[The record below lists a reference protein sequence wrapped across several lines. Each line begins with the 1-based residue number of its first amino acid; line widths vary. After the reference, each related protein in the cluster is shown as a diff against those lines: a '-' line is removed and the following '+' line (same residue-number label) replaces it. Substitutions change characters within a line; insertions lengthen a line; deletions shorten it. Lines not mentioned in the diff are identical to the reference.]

1 MKKRLSV
8 IIPMYNAKAYIKRCI
23 DSILNQGFEG
33 LEIIAVDDGS
43 TDATCSVIQ
52 GYADERI
59 RLVRQEKKGV
69 SAARN
74 AGLDL
79 AQGTY
84 VVFADADDYLLDGS
98 LKAMYG
104 TITAQDAEL
113 AVFGYINEKNGVPY
127 EKKYAGLQ
135 VMERDMAFI
144 HLFRTPAF
152 RGVLW
157 NKIFVRHIIEELHIR
172 FPVEYT
178 HGEDLIFVTRYL
190 KQCSHICVNP
200 RLVYMYAE
208 NPDSLCRQMYH
219 KNEFN
224 GKYLILYEA
233 EKVVFSYIEQEGRP
247 VLDAFER
254 KHVETCIDI
263 LNRLAHF
270 KLFRHEMAGEIASDI
285 KSHAGQYLFTPDQ
298 HPRKLVNI
306 ISVLLVCVS
315 PQLFMRVYHAVK
327 TLAWSLGFRSKV

>member
-113 AVFGYINEKNGVPY
+113 AVFGYINEKTGCRM
-127 EKKYAGLQ
+127 KKSMPDYRSWRGIWPSSTCSGPRHSA
-135 VMERDMAFI
+135 AFYG
-144 HLFRTPAF
+144 T
-152 RGVLW
+152 
-157 NKIFVRHIIEELHIR
+157 R
-172 FPVEYT
+172 FLSGT
-178 HGEDLIFVTRYL
+178 
-190 KQCSHICVNP
+190 
-200 RLVYMYAE
+200 
-208 NPDSLCRQMYH
+208 
-219 KNEFN
+219 
-224 GKYLILYEA
+224 
-233 EKVVFSYIEQEGRP
+233 
-247 VLDAFER
+247 
-254 KHVETCIDI
+254 
-263 LNRLAHF
+263 
-270 KLFRHEMAGEIASDI
+270 
-285 KSHAGQYLFTPDQ
+285 
-298 HPRKLVNI
+298 
-306 ISVLLVCVS
+306 
-315 PQLFMRVYHAVK
+315 
-327 TLAWSLGFRSKV
+327 

>member
-113 AVFGYINEKNGVPY
+113 AVFGYINEKNGVT
-127 EKKYAGLQ
+127 
-135 VMERDMAFI
+135 V
-144 HLFRTPAF
+144 
-152 RGVLW
+152 
-157 NKIFVRHIIEELHIR
+157 
-172 FPVEYT
+172 
-178 HGEDLIFVTRYL
+178 
-190 KQCSHICVNP
+190 
-200 RLVYMYAE
+200 
-208 NPDSLCRQMYH
+208 
-219 KNEFN
+219 
-224 GKYLILYEA
+224 
-233 EKVVFSYIEQEGRP
+233 
-247 VLDAFER
+247 
-254 KHVETCIDI
+254 
-263 LNRLAHF
+263 
-270 KLFRHEMAGEIASDI
+270 
-285 KSHAGQYLFTPDQ
+285 
-298 HPRKLVNI
+298 
-306 ISVLLVCVS
+306 
-315 PQLFMRVYHAVK
+315 
-327 TLAWSLGFRSKV
+327 